1 MRATWNSLAISL
13 LTAALLVGV
22 TASSTASGAA
32 RKRVLPAP
40 TLQQCRTI
48 VKPQVLA
55 KGKMT
60 VATNDPALP
69 PWFVNNNPG
78 NEKGYES
85 AVAYHVASSLGFKST
100 VVAWHNEPYEL
111 AVTSGAKPFDF
122 DINEITYN
130 SKLNSKVTFSQS
142 YFTVNQSIVAL
153 KSSKIVTRHSPTALR
168 GYLYGE
174 PAGSPG
180 LTFVTKHIV
189 PKRAPTVYKAMADAI
204 AALVAKKVDAIIVDT
219 PSGQYIASQ
228 LVTNGVQ
235 VAQFHATGEHYSLLL
250 HKGNPLVACIN
261 TALTTL
267 SKGGVLRSLSKKYLS
282 VYNSIAFIKP

>member
-1 MRATWNSLAISL
+1 MRATWNPLAISL
-13 LTAALLVGV
+13 LTAALIVGV
-22 TASSTASGAA
+22 TASGTASGAA
-32 RKRVLPAP
+32 PKRVLAAP
-40 TLQQCRTI
+40 TLAQCLTI
-48 VKPQVLA
+48 VKTQVLA
-55 KGKMT
+55 NRKMT
-60 VATNDPALP
+60 VATNDPALA

-189 PKRAPTVYKAMADAI
+189 PKRAPMVYKTMAEAI

-235 VAQFHATGEHYSLLL
+235 VAQFHATGQHYSLLL

-261 TALTTL
+261 TALSTL
-267 SKGGVLRSLSKKYLS
+267 SKAGVLRSLSKKYLS